1 MGEFHFG
8 LEARRHPVTTRKVYF
23 NGRYV
28 SEQEARV
35 SIFDSALMFGDMVFD
50 MTRTYRQQPF
60 RLRHHLERIYA
71 GLRCFEIDCRMTID
85 EMEEA
90 TLQTLALNLD
100 ALEGAEAQI
109 MHNVSRGPLGV
120 YKSVFDGILQPTVT
134 INCWPYW
141 WHLAP
146 YGQMYRNGVHAVIP
160 GQHSVPAHLI
170 DPKVKNRSRV
180 YYQMANMQA
189 QKVDPKAWA
198 LLTDDQ
204 GLVTEG
210 TGFNFFLVY
219 KCRIITPPG
228 RNILVGVS
236 RGAAIE
242 LLEKLGMPV
251 VEQEFG
257 QYEIINADEAFF
269 TATSFAIMPVTKVNG
284 RAVGD
289 GKPGPVTKKLIE
301 AWSSM
306 VGVDIVAQAD
316 DYAKRVA
323 EMDQPMAMA
332 AR

>member
-1 MGEFHFG
+1 MK
-8 LEARRHPVTTRKVYF
+8 PRKVYF
-23 NGRYV
+23 NGQYV

-60 RLRHHLERIYA
+60 RLRQHLERIYA
-71 GLRCFEIDCRMTID
+71 GLRYYEIDCGMTIG
-85 EMEEA
+85 EMEDA

-109 MHNVSRGPLGV
+109 MHNISRGPLGV
-120 YKSVFDGILQPTVT
+120 YKSVFDGRLRPTIT

-146 YGQMYRNGVHAVIP
+146 YGPMYRNGVHAVIP
-160 GQHSVPAHLI
+160 TQRSVPAHLI

-189 QKVDPKAWA
+189 QKTDPRAWA

-210 TGFNFFLVY
+210 TGFNFFIVRNG
-219 KCRIITPPG
+219 KVMTPPG
-228 RNILVGVS
+228 RNILLGVS
-236 RGAAIE
+236 RGAAME
-242 LLEKLGMPV
+242 LLEKMGTPAA
-251 VEQEFG
+251 ERDFG
-257 QYEIINADEAFF
+257 LYEAVNADEAFF
-269 TATSFAIMPVTKVNG
+269 TATSFAIMPVTKLNG
-284 RAVGD
+284 RPVGD
-289 GKPGPVTKKLIE
+289 GQPGPLTKKLIE
-301 AWSSM
+301 AWSTM

-316 DYAKRVA
+316 EYAERVA
-323 EMDQPMAMA
+323 RMEQPAALA

>member
-1 MGEFHFG
+1 MWSERTPVKS
-8 LEARRHPVTTRKVYF
+8 RRVYF
-23 NGRYV
+23 NGQYV

-50 MTRTYRQQPF
+50 MTRTYRQKPF
-60 RLRHHLERIYA
+60 RLRQHLERIYA
-71 GLRCFEIDCRMTID
+71 GLRYFDIDCGMTID
-85 EMEEA
+85 EMEDA
-90 TLQTLALNLD
+90 TLSTIAINLD
-100 ALEGAEAQI
+100 ALDGAEAQI
-109 MHNVSRGPLGV
+109 MHNVSRGPLGI
-120 YKSVFDGILQPTVT
+120 YRSVFNDNPQPTVT

-189 QKVDPKAWA
+189 QRVDPKAWA

-210 TGFNFFLVY
+210 TGFNFFIVSNG
-219 KCRIITPPG
+219 RVMTPPG
-228 RNILVGVS
+228 RNILLGVT
-236 RGAAIE
+236 RGAAME
-242 LLEKLGMPV
+242 LLEKMGV
-251 VEQEFG
+251 HVAEQEFG
-257 QYEIINADEAFF
+257 QYEIVNADEAFF
-269 TATSFAIMPVTKVNG
+269 TATSFAIMPVTKFNG

-289 GKPGPVTKKLIE
+289 GQPGPITRKLIS
-301 AWSSM
+301 AWSEM
-306 VGVDIVAQAD
+306 VDVDIIAQAD
-316 DYAKRVA
+316 EYAERVA
-323 EMDQPMAMA
+323 QMNQPAEMA

>member
-1 MGEFHFG
+1 MK
-8 LEARRHPVTTRKVYF
+8 PRKVYF
-23 NGRYV
+23 NGQYV

-50 MTRTYRQQPF
+50 MTRTYGQQPF

-71 GLRCFEIDCRMTID
+71 GLRYYEIDCGMTIS
-85 EMEEA
+85 EMEDA

-109 MHNVSRGPLGV
+109 MHNISRGPLGV
-120 YKSVFDGILQPTVT
+120 YKSVFDGGLRPTIT

-146 YGQMYRNGVHAVIP
+146 YGPMYRNGVHAVIP
-160 GQHSVPAHLI
+160 AQHSVPAHLI

-180 YYQMANMQA
+180 YYQMANIQA
-189 QKVDPKAWA
+189 QKTDPKAWA

-210 TGFNFFLVY
+210 TGFNFFIV
-219 KCRIITPPG
+219 RNGRVMTPPG
-228 RNILVGVS
+228 RNILLGVS
-236 RGAAIE
+236 RGAVME
-242 LLEKLGMPV
+242 LLENMGAPA
-251 VEQEFG
+251 VEQDFG
-257 QYEIINADEAFF
+257 LYEAVNADEAFF
-269 TATSFAIMPVTKVNG
+269 TATSFAIMPVTKLNG
-284 RAVGD
+284 RPVGD
-289 GKPGPVTKKLIE
+289 GKPGPLTKKLIE

-316 DYAKRVA
+316 EYAERVA
-323 EMDQPMAMA
+323 QMEQPAALA

>member
-1 MGEFHFG
+1 MKS
-8 LEARRHPVTTRKVYF
+8 RKVYF
-23 NGRYV
+23 NGQYV
-28 SEQEARV
+28 SEQDARI

-71 GLRCFEIDCRMTID
+71 GLRYYEIDCGMTID
-85 EMEEA
+85 EMEDA

-109 MHNVSRGPLGV
+109 MHNVSRGPLGI
-120 YKSVFDGILQPTVT
+120 YKSVFDGCLQPTVT

-146 YGQMYRNGVHAVIP
+146 YGPMYRNGVHAVIP

-180 YYQMANMQA
+180 YYQLANMQA
-189 QKVDPKAWA
+189 QKADPKAWA

-204 GLVTEG
+204 GLITEG
-210 TGFNFFLVY
+210 TGFNFFLVR
-219 KCRIITPPG
+219 KGRVMTPPG

-236 RGAAIE
+236 RGAVME
-242 LLEKLGMPV
+242 LLEEMGTPA
-251 VEQEFG
+251 VEQDFG
-257 QYEIINADEAFF
+257 LYEAANADEAFF
-269 TATSFAIMPVTKVNG
+269 TATSFAIMPVTKLNG
-284 RAVGD
+284 RPVGD
-289 GKPGPVTKKLIE
+289 GKPGPLTTRLIE
-301 AWSSM
+301 AWSTM
-306 VGVDIVAQAD
+306 AGVDIVAQAN
-316 DYAKRVA
+316 DYAARVA
-323 EMDQPMAMA
+323 RMEQPAALA